1 MSLAWWKCLAG
12 LWNMVFFRELY
23 NSCYSLMF
31 RILKSGSSS
40 TCFVLCLHVKKLNP
54 KMGQF
59 KWEFRLWS
67 LHILTKLYN
76 TWDLPMGR
84 GSFSYVWTK
93 MGGAV
98 ETSHDGRDVFSIKF
112 SWGQLKVTPGSADA
126 EQSSE
131 WESKVFSC
139 PMKSNNSKIW
149 DENKHIWEMLAQ
161 IWYTHCYWRQFQSSW
176 LGNLLKA
183 YINSCCQYNTR
194 SLSSEFTWL
203 TSVVEDRV
211 AEGA

>member
-1 MSLAWWKCLAG
+1 MSIISWFIIFWHALGCQRVTWSQSIHVLCFHWFREHGRGGIWCQRRRVSPQRRPKKRLWGPLGDLSFTLWGVMSLAWWKYLAG
-12 LWNMVFFRELY
+12 LWNMVLFRELY

-93 MGGAV
+93 MGGV
-98 ETSHDGRDVFSIKF
+98 CGDV
-112 SWGQLKVTPGSADA
+112 P
-126 EQSSE
+126 
-131 WESKVFSC
+131 
-139 PMKSNNSKIW
+139 
-149 DENKHIWEMLAQ
+149 
-161 IWYTHCYWRQFQSSW
+161 
-176 LGNLLKA
+176 
-183 YINSCCQYNTR
+183 
-194 SLSSEFTWL
+194 
-203 TSVVEDRV
+203 
-211 AEGA
+211 